1 LYSQPL
7 LHFFNNLITHRPF
20 PIDGILEGSKEVE
33 ILRQQ
38 DVGCMVG
45 EEEQS
50 KFCDHVLCFQACA
63 WSRTVRLKDDFIN
76 MYVMLNSPKMLLQGF
91 NLSS

>member
-1 LYSQPL
+1 M
-7 LHFFNNLITHRPF
+7 
-20 PIDGILEGSKEVE
+20 
-33 ILRQQ
+33 
-38 DVGCMVG
+38 GCMVG